1 MSFRNPCRHIRIRHY
16 STIRQKTPFEVLS
29 LKQSATTAEIKSR
42 YKELAKE
49 LHPDKKSTG
58 DLAKFQELVQAYELL
73 ADPAKRSYYLRSGY
87 GWTRDVNVSSPP
99 PGQRP
104 PSYTN
109 AHWADEY
116 PPVHGTRYTNN
127 ATFMSL
133 LAGVVLMITTANI
146 FYFQSSH
153 GALLSAADR
162 HHFKSSHDLKRA
174 REEARL
180 FGNDRGVKRVIESR
194 MRLFR
199 EKEQ

>member
-1 MSFRNPCRHIRIRHY
+1 MSFIKNACTFKSIRFY
-16 STIRQKTPFEVLS
+16 STLRKKTPFEVLS
-29 LKQSATTAEIKSR
+29 LNQSATTAEIKTR
-42 YKELAKE
+42 YRQLAKE

-73 ADPAKRSYYLRSGY
+73 ADPARRSYYLRSGQ
-87 GWTRDVNVSSPP
+87 GWNTPPPP

-109 AHWADEY
+109 AHWAEDPSYY
-116 PPVHGTRYTNN
+116 PTAHGTRYTNN

-133 LAGVVLMITTANI
+133 LAGVVLMITTANL

-162 HHFKSSHDLKRA
+162 HHFKKSN
-174 REEARL
+174 
-180 FGNDRGVKRVIESR
+180 GG
-194 MRLFR
+194 
-199 EKEQ
+199 